1 MNKIFKLITSIS
13 FLFFSINAA
22 LSEEN
27 FFNEALKMYQ
37 NEKYEDAR
45 FMLERNIVFNPKDA
59 KSYLYLAKIY
69 NHEEDQNKE
78 EYNLETTL
86 LIEPNNE
93 EAILMLMKIALKKS
107 NYSKVNDLSQTF
119 IKVCK
124 KLCDENNE
132 IQKSLKNIEPA
143 TMSLDQNLNKILIID
158 FGSQFTQLIA
168 RRIRELGVFSEIVSH
183 KKIKIK
189 HIDKSIKGIILSG
202 GPLNVYEINKYSFD
216 KKIINLSIPILGICF
231 GHQILSKLNGG
242 RVKQSKHR
250 EFGLANIYKKNE
262 SLLIKNFFNKQ
273 KSKKVWMSHA
283 DQVSKLPKNFKVI
296 ASSTNS
302 KFAIVENKLN
312 KFYGIQFHPEVTHT
326 ENGKK
331 LISNFIF
338 LICKIKRNWSS
349 KDQKIQL
356 IKEVKDQVG
365 SEKVICALSGGVD
378 SSVVAQLLNKAIGKK
393 LYCIFVNTG
402 LLRKNEEVQVVQTFK
417 KRLKINLIYVNAEKE
432 FLKKLHN
439 VSDPEKKRK
448 IIGNLFIKIFERYAK
463 KIKNV
468 KFLAQGTLYPD
479 LIESRSVTG
488 SQTSKIKSHH
498 NVGGLPKKMKLKL
511 VEPLKFL
518 FKDEVRKLGLEL
530 NLNKDIISRHPFP
543 GPGLAIRMPGLITN
557 EKIKILKEAD
567 YYFIQALRD
576 HGLYHKI
583 WQAYAALL
591 PVKTVGVM
599 GDNRTYEYL
608 CLLRAITSEDGMT
621 ADFYEFKKSFMETIS
636 NKIVNSIR
644 GINRVVYDIT
654 SKPPSTIELE

>member
-1 MNKIFKLITSIS
+1 
-13 FLFFSINAA
+13 
-22 LSEEN
+22 
-27 FFNEALKMYQ
+27 
-37 NEKYEDAR
+37 
-45 FMLERNIVFNPKDA
+45 
-59 KSYLYLAKIY
+59 
-69 NHEEDQNKE
+69 
-78 EYNLETTL
+78 
-86 LIEPNNE
+86 
-93 EAILMLMKIALKKS
+93 
-107 NYSKVNDLSQTF
+107 
-119 IKVCK
+119 
-124 KLCDENNE
+124 
-132 IQKSLKNIEPA
+132 
-143 TMSLDQNLNKILIID
+143 MSLDYNLNKILIVD

-168 RRIRELGVFSEIVSH
+168 RRIRELGIFSEIISH
-183 KKIKIK
+183 KKVKNK
-189 HIDKSIKGIILSG
+189 NIDSTIKGIILSG

-216 KKIINLSIPILGICF
+216 KKIIQKGVPVLGICF
-231 GHQILSKLNGG
+231 GHQIISKLNGG
-242 RVKQSKHR
+242 KVKQSKHR
-250 EFGLANIYKKNE
+250 EFGLANISKKND
-262 SLLIKNFFNKQ
+262 SLLINDLFKK
-273 KSKKVWMSHA
+273 KKLIKVWMSHA

-296 ASSTNS
+296 ASSQNS
-302 KFAIVENKLN
+302 KFAVVENKLKN
-312 KFYGIQFHPEVTHT
+312 YYGVQFHPEVTHT

-338 LICKIKRNWSS
+338 LICKMKKNWSS
-349 KDQKIQL
+349 KDQKIKL
-356 IKEVKDQVG
+356 IKDVRKLVG
-365 SEKVICALSGGVD
+365 NNKVICALSGGVD
-378 SSVVAQLLNKAIGKK
+378 SSVVAQLLNKAIGKN

-402 LLRKNEEVQVVQTFK
+402 LLRKDEEKQVVTTFK

-432 FLKKLHN
+432 FIKKLSN
-439 VSDPEKKRK
+439 ISDPEKKRK

-479 LIESRSVTG
+479 LIESKSVTG

-530 NLNKDIISRHPFP
+530 KLSKEIISRHPFP
-543 GPGLAIRMPGLITN
+543 GPGLAIRMPGVITK
-557 EKIKILKEAD
+557 EKINILKEAD
-567 YYFIQALRD
+567 NYFIQSLKD
-576 HGLYHKI
+576 HKLYDKI

-621 ADFYEFKKSFMETIS
+621 ADFYEFKKSFIQEIS